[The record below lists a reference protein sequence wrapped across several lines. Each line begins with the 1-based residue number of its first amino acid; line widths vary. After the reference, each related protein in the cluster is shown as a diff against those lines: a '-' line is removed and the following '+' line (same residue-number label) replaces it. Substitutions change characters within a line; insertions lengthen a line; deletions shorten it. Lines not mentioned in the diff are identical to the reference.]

1 MVRALAMLSVML
13 AVAIGCGSPTK
24 PAPAPPSKAD
34 EPGAI
39 IGVDELSSIDP
50 PLRDA
55 TSWAKRVTYTSR
67 SGVNDAYTH
76 VTESIFVPIGNPPEG
91 GFPIVALGH
100 EITGTTPDCAPS
112 LSPKLFN
119 TSSTVEELL
128 KAGYVVTVPDY
139 QGLGNPS
146 DGTHLYHPYLDSTT
160 AGYNMIDSVRAAR
173 ALLPQTSP
181 WWAALGIRQ
190 GGQAA
195 WAANELADNYGY
207 GMKLVGTASI
217 SPMADIQGL
226 ADAAE
231 AGSLTT
237 DQKPVLMAFLA
248 ALHNEYGNDINLDNY
263 RRGAAERYWN
273 DLLGCQNRTPAERAD
288 MAAQISADDL
298 RPANP
303 GAVATLRSYLAKT
316 TLPQGP
322 AQAPM
327 LVIYG
332 GQDSLIPPAWTD
344 SALGRACAM
353 GDTIQID
360 FRRDAGPI
368 NPTDALGWIGDR
380 FKSVPA
386 PNDCGSLTPS

>member
-1 MVRALAMLSVML
+1 
-13 AVAIGCGSPTK
+13 
-24 PAPAPPSKAD
+24 
-34 EPGAI
+34 
-39 IGVDELSSIDP
+39 
-50 PLRDA
+50 
-55 TSWAKRVTYTSR
+55 
-67 SGVNDAYTH
+67 
-76 VTESIFVPIGNPPEG
+76 
-91 GFPIVALGH
+91 
-100 EITGTTPDCAPS
+100 
-112 LSPKLFN
+112 
-119 TSSTVEELL
+119 
-128 KAGYVVTVPDY
+128 
-139 QGLGNPS
+139 
-146 DGTHLYHPYLDSTT
+146 
-160 AGYNMIDSVRAAR
+160 
-173 ALLPQTSP
+173 
-181 WWAALGIRQ
+181 
-190 GGQAA
+190 
-195 WAANELADNYGY
+195 
-207 GMKLVGTASI
+207 
-217 SPMADIQGL
+217 MADIQGL

-368 NPTDALGWIGDR
+368 DPTDALGWIGDR